1 MKTTSKTLSPLPRNG
16 ESRVTLDGGAMN
28 TSNKNKSPLMGEEGL
43 QRIALWQSVPD
54 EGRSRYFIGLPFGRP
69 CLMRGGITPMPTG
82 ARISYADGGQG
93 FRGVFRRVFLFLF
106 TLSSILPYAKHPP
119 YCSALTHLQLPT

>member
-1 MKTTSKTLSPLPRNG
+1 MKPTTKTLSPLPRNG
-16 ESRVTLDGGAMN
+16 ESLATLESCAMN
-28 TSNKNKSPLMGEEGL
+28 TSENRKSPITGEEGL

-82 ARISYADGGQG
+82 ARISYADGGPG
-93 FRGVFRRVFLFLF
+93 FRGGFRGIFNKF
-106 TLSSILPYAKHPP
+106 
-119 YCSALTHLQLPT
+119 